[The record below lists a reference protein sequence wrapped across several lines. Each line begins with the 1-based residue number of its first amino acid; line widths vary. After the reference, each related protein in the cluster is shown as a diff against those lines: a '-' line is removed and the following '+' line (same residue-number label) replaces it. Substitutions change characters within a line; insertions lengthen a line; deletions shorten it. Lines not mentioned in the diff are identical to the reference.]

1 MGKIAFETKHYE
13 DGFLNRFEANDFVEA
28 VVASAFPVTQD
39 ENGISSMDYDP
50 LSKLMGIKMNIIKFY
65 GNVDLESIGID
76 ELYTIASDIDVDEF
90 VDEYDI
96 NKVQFKDM
104 LAAID
109 EKCGYIKQQLI
120 ASAIDIKLDS
130 KDVNF
135 KVEGVDDLVE
145 SVVALAPALEYINE
159 VFAKADPEVTQK
171 MMQYFAEH
179 GFDFTAEDI
188 TKPLLN
194 LMIFRKIE
202 LMHLKQLNRVLLM
215 QLIIMWF
222 LLTESKVIS
231 WETWVQW
238 LGYGDKFRMKCV
250 MP

>member
-1 MGKIAFETKHYE
+1 MGKIAFETRHYE
-13 DGFLNRFEANDFVEA
+13 DGSLNRFEANDFVEA

-39 ENGISSMDYDP
+39 ENGTSNMGYDP

-65 GNVDLESIGID
+65 GNVDLENIGIE
-76 ELYTIASDIDVDEF
+76 ELYALASDIDVDEF
-90 VDEYDI
+90 VDENDI

-104 LAAID
+104 LTAID
-109 EKCGYIKQQLI
+109 EKCDYIKQQLI

-188 TKPLLN
+188 TKAVVESDDFQKNRIDALEAIKQGVADAVN
-194 LMIFRKIE
+194 NNVVSIDRK
-202 LMHLKQLNRVLLM
+202 
-215 QLIIMWF
+215 
-222 LLTESKVIS
+222 
-231 WETWVQW
+231 
-238 LGYGDKFRMKCV
+238 
-250 MP
+250 

>member
-1 MGKIAFETKHYE
+1 MGKIAFETRHYE
-13 DGFLNRFEANDFVEA
+13 DGSLNRFEANDFVEA

-65 GNVDLESIGID
+65 GSVDLESIDID
-76 ELYTIASDIDVDEF
+76 ELYELASDIDVDAF
-90 VDEYDI
+90 VDENDI
-96 NKVQFKDM
+96 NKVQFQDM
-104 LAAID
+104 LTAI
-109 EKCGYIKQQLI
+109 
-120 ASAIDIKLDS
+120 AVDIKLDG

-188 TKPLLN
+188 TKAVVESDDFQKNRIDALEAIKQGAADAVN
-194 LMIFRKIE
+194 NNVVSIDRK
-202 LMHLKQLNRVLLM
+202 
-215 QLIIMWF
+215 
-222 LLTESKVIS
+222 
-231 WETWVQW
+231 
-238 LGYGDKFRMKCV
+238 
-250 MP
+250 

>member
-1 MGKIAFETKHYE
+1 MGKIDFETRHYE
-13 DGFLNRFEANDFVEA
+13 DGSLNRFEANDFVEA
-28 VVASAFPVTQD
+28 VVTSAFPVTQD

-76 ELYTIASDIDVDEF
+76 ELYTLASDIEN
-90 VDEYDI
+90 DI

-104 LAAID
+104 LTAID
-109 EKCGYIKQQLI
+109 DKCDYIKQQLI

-188 TKPLLN
+188 TKAVVESDDFQKNRIDALEAIKQGAADAVN
-194 LMIFRKIE
+194 NNVVSIDRK
-202 LMHLKQLNRVLLM
+202 
-215 QLIIMWF
+215 
-222 LLTESKVIS
+222 
-231 WETWVQW
+231 
-238 LGYGDKFRMKCV
+238 
-250 MP
+250 

>member
-1 MGKIAFETKHYE
+1 MNVSLNYFRKHVSQNIFSE
-13 DGFLNRFEANDFVEA
+13 
-28 VVASAFPVTQD
+28 
-39 ENGISSMDYDP
+39 
-50 LSKLMGIKMNIIKFY
+50 NIIKFY

-76 ELYTIASDIDVDEF
+76 ELYTLASDINVDEF
-90 VDEYDI
+90 VDENDI

-104 LAAID
+104 LTAID
-109 EKCGYIKQQLI
+109 EKCDYIKQQLI
-120 ASAIDIKLDS
+120 ASAVDIKLDS

-188 TKPLLN
+188 TKAVVESDDFQKNSIDALEAIKQGAADAVN
-194 LMIFRKIE
+194 NNVVSIDRK
-202 LMHLKQLNRVLLM
+202 
-215 QLIIMWF
+215 
-222 LLTESKVIS
+222 
-231 WETWVQW
+231 
-238 LGYGDKFRMKCV
+238 
-250 MP
+250 

>member
-1 MGKIAFETKHYE
+1 
-13 DGFLNRFEANDFVEA
+13 
-28 VVASAFPVTQD
+28 
-39 ENGISSMDYDP
+39 MDYDP

-76 ELYTIASDIDVDEF
+76 ELYTLASDINVDEF
-90 VDEYDI
+90 VDENDI

-104 LAAID
+104 LTAID
-109 EKCGYIKQQLI
+109 EKCDYIKQQLI
-120 ASAIDIKLDS
+120 ASAVDIKLDS

-188 TKPLLN
+188 TKAVVESDDFQKNRIDALEAIKQGAADAVN
-194 LMIFRKIE
+194 NNVVSIDRK
-202 LMHLKQLNRVLLM
+202 
-215 QLIIMWF
+215 
-222 LLTESKVIS
+222 
-231 WETWVQW
+231 
-238 LGYGDKFRMKCV
+238 
-250 MP
+250 

>member
-1 MGKIAFETKHYE
+1 MGKIDFETRHYE
-13 DGFLNRFEANDFVEA
+13 DGSLNRFEANDFVEA

-39 ENGISSMDYDP
+39 ENEVSSMDYDP

-65 GNVDLESIGID
+65 GNVDLENIGIE
-76 ELYTIASDIDVDEF
+76 ELYALASDIDVDAF
-90 VDEYDI
+90 VDEHDI
-96 NKVQFKDM
+96 NKVQLKDM

-109 EKCGYIKQQLI
+109 EQCDYIKQQLI

-188 TKPLLN
+188 TKAVVESDDFQKNRIDALEAIKQGAADAVN
-194 LMIFRKIE
+194 NNVVSIDRK
-202 LMHLKQLNRVLLM
+202 
-215 QLIIMWF
+215 
-222 LLTESKVIS
+222 
-231 WETWVQW
+231 
-238 LGYGDKFRMKCV
+238 
-250 MP
+250 

>member
-1 MGKIAFETKHYE
+1 
-13 DGFLNRFEANDFVEA
+13 
-28 VVASAFPVTQD
+28 
-39 ENGISSMDYDP
+39 MDYDP

-76 ELYTIASDIDVDEF
+76 ELYTLASDIDVDEF
-90 VDEYDI
+90 VDENDI

-104 LAAID
+104 LTAID
-109 EKCGYIKQQLI
+109 EKCDYIKQQLI

-171 MMQYFAEH
+171 MMQYFVEH

-188 TKPLLN
+188 TKAVVESDDFQKNRIDALEAIKQGAADAVN
-194 LMIFRKIE
+194 NNVVSIDRK
-202 LMHLKQLNRVLLM
+202 
-215 QLIIMWF
+215 
-222 LLTESKVIS
+222 
-231 WETWVQW
+231 
-238 LGYGDKFRMKCV
+238 
-250 MP
+250 

>member
-1 MGKIAFETKHYE
+1 MGKIAFETRHYE
-13 DGFLNRFEANDFVEA
+13 DGSLNRFEANDFVEA

-65 GNVDLESIGID
+65 GNVDLENIGIE
-76 ELYTIASDIDVDEF
+76 ELYALASDIDVDEF
-90 VDEYDI
+90 VDENVI

-104 LAAID
+104 LTAID
-109 EKCGYIKQQLI
+109 EKCDYIKQQLI
-120 ASAIDIKLDS
+120 ASAIDIKFDS

-179 GFDFTAEDI
+179 GFDFTAKDI
-188 TKPLLN
+188 TKAVVESDDFQKNRIDALEAIKQGAADAVN
-194 LMIFRKIE
+194 NNVVSIDRK
-202 LMHLKQLNRVLLM
+202 
-215 QLIIMWF
+215 
-222 LLTESKVIS
+222 
-231 WETWVQW
+231 
-238 LGYGDKFRMKCV
+238 
-250 MP
+250 